1 MIQALAI
8 LLLATVPIADGTL
21 AESCDLIELNHFYDE
36 QGRLVFD
43 QVIFHDW
50 GYPLPETYNVR
61 SWRLVKHES
70 QLPYPCYGGGPRM
83 YRALWLD
90 GERNRL
96 IYAPSY
102 RETWTQ
108 YDPELTEREKL
119 PREQRRELR
128 KVK

>member
-1 MIQALAI
+1 MLSLVAS
-8 LLLATVPIADGTL
+8 LLLTVVPLPDGTL
-21 AESCDLIELNHFYDE
+21 AESCSVIELNHFYSENGD
-36 QGRLVFD
+36 LVFD
-43 QVIFHDW
+43 QVLFWDW
-50 GYPLPETYNVR
+50 SDAAARYNVR
-61 SWRLVKHES
+61 AWRLVKHES

-119 PREQRRELR
+119 PKEKRRELR